1 MRRARA
7 ERRIK
12 GGGTAISGLLIYL
25 MLILIA
31 LAMVL
36 PFIHELAKSFSYPSE
51 VDAGR
56 VSLWP
61 RKPTLGNYYYYYRKH
76 FVPLSR
82 SFGITI
88 YITGFGTL
96 WSIYM
101 TTLMAYPLSRSR
113 KEFKFGPVAMGIA
126 IFSIIMFPPIIP
138 YFLAIRSYGLMDTL
152 WSIIITHTIVPFH
165 LILLVAFFRQLPEDL
180 FDSCR
185 IDGGSDWRIL
195 FQIVL
200 PLSKAVL
207 ATVAIFTAI
216 ILWNI
221 FLHPL
226 LFINNPKKFPLQIFL
241 RSIFQ
246 GGADPEV
253 LLQRDPF
260 DNTESIKSAL
270 VILTTIPIVLV
281 YPLLQKHFI
290 KGMML
295 GALKE

>member
-1 MRRARA
+1 MRTARS
-7 ERRIK
+7 ERTRL
-12 GGGTAISGLLIYL
+12 GGTAAGTAFIYL
-25 MLILIA
+25 ALLSIA

-36 PFIHELAKSFSYPSE
+36 PFVHEVAKSFSQPLQ

-61 RKPTLGNYYYYYRKH
+61 QRFTLGNYYYYYRKH
-76 FVPLSR
+76 LTPLLR
-82 SFGITI
+82 SFGITV
-88 YITGFGTL
+88 YITVVGTL
-96 WSIYM
+96 WSVYV
-101 TTLMAYPLSRSR
+101 TALTAYPLSRPR
-113 KEFKFGPVAMGIA
+113 REFRRGPLIMGIV

-138 YFLAIRSYGLMDTL
+138 YFLTINAYGLTETL
-152 WSIIITHTIVPFH
+152 WSIILTHTVVPFH
-165 LILLVAFFRQLPEDL
+165 LVILTTFFRQLPEDL

-200 PLSKAVL
+200 PLSKAAL
-207 ATVAIFTAI
+207 AAVAIFTAI

-226 LFINNPKKFPLQIFL
+226 LFITDPRKFPLQLFL

-246 GGADPEV
+246 GSADPEQV
-253 LLQRDPF
+253 LQRDPF

-270 VILTTIPIVLV
+270 VVLTTLPIVMI
-281 YPLLQKHFI
+281 YPLLQRHFVRGMMIGAI
-290 KGMML
+290 KG
-295 GALKE
+295 

>member
-1 MRRARA
+1 VKSAGA
-7 ERRIK
+7 ERRRI
-12 GGGTAISGLLIYL
+12 GGTAVSGLLIYL
-25 MLILIA
+25 VLIFIA

-61 RKPTLGNYYYYYRKH
+61 RKITLGNYYYYYRKH
-76 FVPLSR
+76 LIPLSR

-101 TTLMAYPLSRSR
+101 TALMAYPLSRSKR
-113 KEFKFGPVAMGIA
+113 EFRLGPFAMGIA

-152 WSIIITHTIVPFH
+152 WSIILTHTVVPFH
-165 LILLVAFFRQLPEDL
+165 LILLVTFFRQLPEDL

-185 IDGGSDWRIL
+185 IDGGSDWRIF

-200 PLSKAVL
+200 PLSKAAL

-246 GGADPEV
+246 EGGADPEV

-270 VILTTIPIVLV
+270 VILTILPIVLI

-290 KGMML
+290 KGIML

>member
-1 MRRARA
+1 MKSAGA
-7 ERRIK
+7 ERRRI
-12 GGGTAISGLLIYL
+12 GGTAVSGLLIYL
-25 MLILIA
+25 VLIFIA

-61 RKPTLGNYYYYYRKH
+61 RKATLGNYYYYYRKH
-76 FVPLSR
+76 LIPLSR

-101 TTLMAYPLSRSR
+101 TALMAYPLSRSKR
-113 KEFKFGPVAMGIA
+113 EFRLGPFAMGIA

-152 WSIIITHTIVPFH
+152 WSIILTHTVVPFH
-165 LILLVAFFRQLPEDL
+165 LILLVTFFRQLPEDL

-185 IDGGSDWRIL
+185 IDGGSDWRIF

-200 PLSKAVL
+200 PLSKAAL

-246 GGADPEV
+246 EGGADPEV

-270 VILTTIPIVLV
+270 VILTILPIVLI

-290 KGMML
+290 KGIML

>member
-1 MRRARA
+1 M
-7 ERRIK
+7 RIK
-12 GGGTAISGLLIYL
+12 TVGRRRGGTTFGSFLIYL
-25 MLILIA
+25 VLVLIA
-31 LAMVL
+31 LGMVL
-36 PFIHELAKSFSYPSE
+36 PFVHELAKSFSYPSE

-61 RKPTLGNYYYYYRKH
+61 RKATLGNYYYYYRKH
-76 FVPLSR
+76 FIPLLR

-88 YITGFGTL
+88 YITGFGTV
-96 WSIYM
+96 WSIFM
-101 TTLMAYPLSRSR
+101 TALMAYPLSRS
-113 KEFKFGPVAMGIA
+113 KTEFRLGPIAMGIA
-126 IFSIIMFPPIIP
+126 IFSIIMFPPLIP
-138 YFLAIRSYGLMDTL
+138 YFLTIKSYGLMDTL
-152 WSIIITHTIVPFH
+152 WSMILTHTIVPFH
-165 LILLVAFFRQLPEDL
+165 LILLVTFFRQLPEDI

-185 IDGGSDWRIL
+185 IDGGNDWRIF

-200 PLSKAVL
+200 PLSKAAL

-253 LLQRDPF
+253 LLERDPF
-260 DNTESIKSAL
+260 DNTESIKSSL
-270 VILTTIPIVLV
+270 VILTTLPIVLI

-290 KGMML
+290 KGIML

>member
-1 MRRARA
+1 VKSAGA
-7 ERRIK
+7 ERRRI
-12 GGGTAISGLLIYL
+12 GGTAVSGLLIYL
-25 MLILIA
+25 VLIFIA

-61 RKPTLGNYYYYYRKH
+61 RKITLGNYYYYYRKH
-76 FVPLSR
+76 LIPLSR

-101 TTLMAYPLSRSR
+101 TALMAYPLSRSKR
-113 KEFKFGPVAMGIA
+113 EFRLGPFAMGIA

-152 WSIIITHTIVPFH
+152 WSIILTHTVVPFH
-165 LILLVAFFRQLPEDL
+165 LILLVTFFRQLPEDL

-185 IDGGSDWRIL
+185 IDGGSDWRIF

-200 PLSKAVL
+200 PLSKAAL

-226 LFINNPKKFPLQIFL
+226 LFITNPKKFPLQIFL

-246 GGADPEV
+246 EGGADPEV

-270 VILTTIPIVLV
+270 VILTILPIVLI

-290 KGMML
+290 KGIML

>member
-1 MRRARA
+1 MKSWRT
-7 ERRIK
+7 ERRK
-12 GGGTAISGLLIYL
+12 LGGSVIGNILIYL
-25 MLILIA
+25 VLVLIT

-61 RKPTLGNYYYYYRKH
+61 KKITFGNYYYYYRKH
-76 FVPLSR
+76 WIPLLR
-82 SFGITI
+82 SFGITV
-88 YITGFGTL
+88 YITLAGSL
-96 WSIYM
+96 WSVFM
-101 TTLMAYPLSRSR
+101 SAFMAFPLSRSR
-113 KEFKFGPVAMGIA
+113 KEFRLGPLAMSIV
-126 IFSIIMFPPIIP
+126 IFCFIMFPPIIP
-138 YFLAIRSYGLMDTL
+138 YFLVIRAYGFLDTL
-152 WSIIITHTIVPFH
+152 WSIIIPHTIVPFH
-165 LILLVAFFRQLPEDL
+165 LVILVAFFRQLPEDI

-185 IDGGSDWRIL
+185 IDGANDLLIFFR
-195 FQIVL
+195 IVL
-200 PLSKAVL
+200 PLSKAAL

-226 LFINNPKKFPLQIFL
+226 LFIQSPNKFPLQIFL
-241 RSIFQ
+241 RSIFH

-253 LLQRDPF
+253 LLERDIF

-270 VILTTIPIVLV
+270 VVITTLPIVII
-281 YPLLQKHFI
+281 YPILQKHFV

-295 GALKE
+295 GAIKA

>member
-1 MRRARA
+1 
-7 ERRIK
+7 
-12 GGGTAISGLLIYL
+12 
-25 MLILIA
+25 
-31 LAMVL
+31 MVL

-61 RKPTLGNYYYYYRKH
+61 QKPTLGNYYYYYRKH
-76 FVPLSR
+76 FAPLLR

-101 TTLMAYPLSRSR
+101 TALMAYPLSRSR
-113 KEFKFGPVAMGIA
+113 REFRLGPLAIGIA

-138 YFLAIRSYGLMDTL
+138 YFLAIRAYGLMDTL
-152 WSIIITHTIVPFH
+152 WSIILTHTIVPFH

-185 IDGGSDWRIL
+185 IDGGSSWRIF
-195 FQIVL
+195 FQIAL
-200 PLSKAVL
+200 PLSKAAL
-207 ATVAIFTAI
+207 ATVAVFTAI

-226 LFINNPKKFPLQIFL
+226 LFISNPKRFPLQIFL

-253 LLQRDPF
+253 LLKRDPF

-270 VILTTIPIVLV
+270 VILTTLPIVLV

-290 KGMML
+290 KGIML